1 MKKNKKLLAITILS
15 LCFIT
20 SSLANDI
27 KDFQLKGI
35 DISVGDNLLDH
46 HKKFKATRDELSK
59 IPTGKYPKS
68 DKFVLTKN
76 ITSIKSDYY
85 DSLSFE
91 IDPKSFEIRAIKG
104 KKDIENIDSCIKLQA
119 ELFSSYKEEHPPDKE
134 NIGVLK
140 SHPIDTSGKSLS
152 KTNKLNY
159 ANGDV
164 VIICTKW
171 NHENEKVKNE
181 INGLMISILT
191 KEHSL
196 WLKNE
201 AY

>member
-104 KKDIENIDSCIKLQA
+104 KKRIKNFDSCLA
-119 ELFSSYKEEHPPDKE
+119 ELNKVFLLIKKSFPPEKE
-134 NIGVLK
+134 NIGKVR
-140 SHPIDTSGKSLS
+140 SHKIDIKLS
-152 KTNKLNY
+152 
-159 ANGDV
+159 V
-164 VIICTKW
+164 
-171 NHENEKVKNE
+171 
-181 INGLMISILT
+181 MI
-191 KEHSL
+191 
-196 WLKNE
+196 
-201 AY
+201 